1 MPTKFQFNLEYF
13 LPYVFNGL
21 RILSI
26 LIAAY
31 LATLILRR
39 LIRGLSVYSVRMM
52 MKSGGATDF
61 ELEKRSQTISGVAK
75 KAIVTLIW
83 LIAIIMILEEMNFDI
98 GPLLASA
105 GVIGVAIGFG
115 AQSVVKDVIAGLFL
129 LMENQLRINDI
140 AVINGTSGLVEELN
154 LRTTV
159 LRGENGTVHI
169 FPNGAIASL
178 SNMTREFSY
187 YVFEVSVNYKTD
199 TDQAVEALKQIAAEM
214 MQEEPYRSAIAAPLD
229 MLGVDR
235 LADSAVVIK
244 CRIKTLPSKQ
254 WLAGREM
261 NRRIKKRF
269 EEAGIDIPFPTR
281 TLDFGDGLPPGL
293 RSELKQ
299 IVREVLE
306 EQNTPRA

>member
-52 MKSGGATDF
+52 IKSGGATDF

-105 GVIGVAIGFG
+105 GVIGVAVGFG
-115 AQSVVKDVIAGLFL
+115 AQSLVKDVIAGLFL

-199 TDQAVEALKQIAAEM
+199 TDQAVEALKQIADEM
-214 MQEEPYRSAIAAPLD
+214 TECAFLT
-229 MLGVDR
+229 LLR
-235 LADSAVVIK
+235 LANNRV
-244 CRIKTLPSKQ
+244 PS
-254 WLAGREM
+254 
-261 NRRIKKRF
+261 F
-269 EEAGIDIPFPTR
+269 H
-281 TLDFGDGLPPGL
+281 
-293 RSELKQ
+293 
-299 IVREVLE
+299 
-306 EQNTPRA
+306 